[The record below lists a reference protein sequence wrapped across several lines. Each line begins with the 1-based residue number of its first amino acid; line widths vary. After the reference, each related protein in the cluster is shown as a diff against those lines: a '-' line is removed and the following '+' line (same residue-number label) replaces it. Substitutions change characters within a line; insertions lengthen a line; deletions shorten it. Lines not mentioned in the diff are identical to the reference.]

1 MSEFD
6 WDLFVIGAGS
16 GGVRAARMAAQQ
28 GARVAIAEYQA
39 LGGTCVNVGCVPKKL
54 FVYAAEFAHEL
65 AAARHYGWQTQP
77 PGFDWATLRDNKT
90 REIERLNGIYQKLL
104 ENSGA
109 TILRG
114 RASLIDAHTV
124 AVGDAHHSVRHSAR
138 HILIATGG
146 QPFVPEFPGREHV
159 LCSDDMFYLPELPK
173 RIAIVGGGY
182 IAVEFAGIC
191 NGLGVETHLIHR
203 GPRLLRNFDAELGE
217 TLARE
222 MIKRGIHIHFN
233 AQVERIA
240 RAGDEL
246 CVTLDNGAE
255 IAVGQVLH
263 ATGRR
268 PNTARLGLENTGV
281 ETDARGA
288 IRIDD
293 DFRTAEPSIYALGD
307 VTGRIELTPVAI
319 REAMVLTSNL
329 FGAGGARMN
338 YENIP
343 SAVFSQPSIGTV
355 GLSEQQARERFANV
369 KIFRSEFRPL
379 KATLGGDD
387 RVLIKLVIDADSD
400 RVLGCHLLGDHAG
413 EIIQGFAVAVQMG
426 ATKADFDR
434 TIGIHPTVAEE
445 FVTLR

>member
-1 MSEFD
+1 MTAFD

-16 GGVRAARMAAQQ
+16 GGVRAARMAAQY

-39 LGGTCVNVGCVPKKL
+39 LGGTCVNVGCIPKKL
-54 FVYAAEFAHEL
+54 FVYAAEFSHAL
-65 AAARHYGWQTQP
+65 AEARHYGWQTQSAS
-77 PGFDWATLRDNKT
+77 FDWATLRDNKT

-104 ENSGA
+104 ETSGA

-124 AVGDAHHSVRHSAR
+124 AMGEARHRAR

-146 QPFVPEFPGREHV
+146 EPFVPEFPGREHV
-159 LCSDDMFYLPELPK
+159 LRSDDMFYLPELPK

-191 NGLGVETHLIHR
+191 NGLGVETHLLYR
-203 GPRLLRNFDAELGE
+203 GERLLRGFDGELGE

-222 MIKRGIHIHFN
+222 MTKRGVQIHFN
-233 AQVERIA
+233 TQVERIE
-240 RAGDEL
+240 RGSDGLHIMIDNGDEL
-246 CVTLDNGAE
+246 T
-255 IAVGQVLH
+255 VGQVLY
-263 ATGRR
+263 ATGRQ
-268 PNTARLGLENTGV
+268 PNTAGLSLENTRV

-288 IRIDD
+288 ICIDD
-293 DFRTAEPSIYALGD
+293 GFRTAEPSIYALGD

-319 REAMVLTSNL
+319 REAMILTRNL
-329 FGAGGARMN
+329 FGERGDRMN
-338 YENIP
+338 YESIP
-343 SAVFSQPSIGTV
+343 SAVFGQPAIGTV
-355 GLSEQQARERFANV
+355 GLSEEKARERFPNV

-387 RVLIKLVIDADSD
+387 RVLIKLVLDADTD
-400 RVLGCHLLGDHAG
+400 RVLGCHMLGDHAG

-434 TIGIHPTVAEE
+434 TIGIHPTAAEE

>member
-1 MSEFD
+1 MSAFD

-16 GGVRAARMAAQQ
+16 GGVRAARMAAQY
-28 GARVAIAEYQA
+28 GARVAVAEYQA

-90 REIERLNGIYQKLL
+90 HEIARLNGIYQKLL

-114 RASLIDAHTV
+114 RASLVDAHTV
-124 AVGDAHHSVRHSAR
+124 AVGDARYSAR
-138 HILIATGG
+138 NILIATGG

-159 LCSDDMFYLPELPK
+159 LCSDDMFHLPELPK

-191 NGLGVETHLIHR
+191 NGLGVATELIHR
-203 GPRLLRNFDAELGE
+203 GNRLLRGFDGELGE

-222 MIKRGIHIHFN
+222 MTKRGIRLHFD
-233 AQVERIA
+233 AQVERVA
-240 RAGDEL
+240 QTGDGL
-246 CVTLDNGAE
+246 RVTLNGGAE
-255 IAVGQVLH
+255 LTVDQVLY

-268 PNTARLGLENTGV
+268 PNTAGLGLENTRV

-288 IRIDD
+288 IRVDD
-293 DFRTAEPSIYALGD
+293 DFRTAEPSIHALGD

-319 REAMVLTSNL
+319 REAMVLTANL
-329 FGAGGARMN
+329 FGAGGGRMN

-355 GLSEQQARERFANV
+355 GLSEEQARQRFANV

-400 RVLGCHLLGDHAG
+400 RVLGCHMLGDHAG

-434 TIGIHPTVAEE
+434 TLGIHPTVAEE